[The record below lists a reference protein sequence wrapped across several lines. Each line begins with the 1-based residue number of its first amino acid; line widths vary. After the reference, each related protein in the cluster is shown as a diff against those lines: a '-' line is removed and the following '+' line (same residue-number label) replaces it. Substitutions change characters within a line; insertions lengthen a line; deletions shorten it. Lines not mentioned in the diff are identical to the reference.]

1 MHVFSEEIN
10 KTALTS
16 NDVKRIQS
24 VDTVKTYVH
33 RRHDIKYL
41 LCKNLIVTNN
51 KTIQK
56 CLTLMTLQK
65 KTLKNMIQIGQIS

>member
-1 MHVFSEEIN
+1 MYTEGMILNIYHVR
-10 KTALTS
+10 K
-16 NDVKRIQS
+16 
-24 VDTVKTYVH
+24 
-33 RRHDIKYL
+33 
-41 LCKNLIVTNN
+41 KNLIVTNN